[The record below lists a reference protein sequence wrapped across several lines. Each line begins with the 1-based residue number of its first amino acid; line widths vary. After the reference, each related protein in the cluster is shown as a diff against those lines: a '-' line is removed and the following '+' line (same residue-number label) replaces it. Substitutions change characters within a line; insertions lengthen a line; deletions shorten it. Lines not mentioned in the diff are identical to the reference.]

1 MSTRTVLSVLTLAA
15 LSAACG
21 ASSDTTAAEDPARL
35 RLRIAVADA
44 VEATVSVY
52 DVADREISSVVALD
66 ARVTDI
72 VASHTGETA
81 VLVREGGGAVQL
93 LSSGVSVIPHKDHV
107 HIFKSRPE
115 LLGSAIEHPGS
126 VNVAFG
132 SGQWG
137 AFFSGSEESAP
148 GANALVVAEEP
159 WLQGT
164 REPTPVEGSLSHR
177 GYALPVAGSLLVTR
191 RTHPTASDARA
202 DSIEVFQGGARGA
215 TGSAPPKG
223 ALVACAE
230 LEGAATNGEVAAF
243 ACRDGVV
250 VVGADGAAS
259 APLAYAGPRIVLLQS
274 LAGKREMLA
283 TDEAG
288 ALFRLDLDGLR
299 LTPVT
304 FEVRACDAVLE
315 IATPPRVVALGEDG
329 RVRRWDLA
337 ADRAMG
343 TSEAAVAPFACD
355 AAVRPHLAA
364 SPDRAWVSSPSTGE
378 IVEVDTAGGGVV
390 RRIAVGGSPGPI
402 AALGLDPRNVDVGLG
417 NDNLSD

>member
-1 MSTRTVLSVLTLAA
+1 MSARAVLPVLTLAA
-15 LSAACG
+15 LAACG
-21 ASSDTTAAEDPARL
+21 TSSDKTAAEDPARL
-35 RLRIAVADA
+35 RLRLAVADA
-44 VEATVSVY
+44 VEAKVSVY

-66 ARVTDI
+66 AQVTDI

-81 VLVREGGGAVQL
+81 VLIRQGGGAVQL

-148 GANALVVAEEP
+148 GANALVVSEEP

-164 REPTPVEGSLSHR
+164 REPTTLEGSLSHR
-177 GYALPVAGSLLVTR
+177 GYTLPVAGGLLVTR
-191 RTHPTASDARA
+191 RTEPSGSDARA
-202 DSIEVFQGGARGA
+202 DSIEVIQGGAGA
-215 TGSAPPKG
+215 GDISPGKG
-223 ALVACAE
+223 EIVACAE
-230 LEGAATNGEVAAF
+230 LEGAATNGDVAAF

-250 VVGADGAAS
+250 VVDSGGASS

-288 ALFRLDLDGLR
+288 ALFRLDLDDLR

-315 IATPPRVVALGEDG
+315 IATAPRVVALGEDG
-329 RVRRWDLA
+329 RVRRWDLT

-343 TSEAAVAPFACD
+343 TTEAAVPPFACD